1 MLRRNMQSSF
11 STIQTVSCLVKEYF
25 RNFLWQLFP
34 VTYLTYFIVS
44 KICHVFCCY
53 FAQVVFK
60 NSRSGKHFCDIKK
73 KVWQQSINQYVNSY
87 SLMLMVL
94 SARKIFTKL
103 INLLTEKFKILLKL
117 LAAEGLL
124 KLRGFSGEEQALCRA
139 SETV

>member
-1 MLRRNMQSSF
+1 
-11 STIQTVSCLVKEYF
+11 
-25 RNFLWQLFP
+25 
-34 VTYLTYFIVS
+34 
-44 KICHVFCCY
+44 
-53 FAQVVFK
+53 
-60 NSRSGKHFCDIKK
+60 
-73 KVWQQSINQYVNSY
+73 
-87 SLMLMVL
+87 MLMVL